1 MRVTI
6 ELAGLE
12 VRGRHGQEAWERETE
27 QRFLFDLWLD
37 AADDGAETDRLE
49 DTVDYRA
56 VVAVVREISEGRS
69 FHLLE
74 ALGAAVADELLERFP
89 LTTVHLRVRKPD
101 VHLGVPVEHAAVTVT
116 RQRSA

>member
-37 AADDGAETDRLE
+37 APDDGARTDQLD

-56 VVAVVREISEGRS
+56 VVAVVREVSDARS

-74 ALGAAVADELLERFP
+74 ALGGAVADALLDRFP

-101 VHLGVPVEHAAVTVT
+101 VGLGLPVEHAAVTVT
-116 RQRSA
+116 QSRRA